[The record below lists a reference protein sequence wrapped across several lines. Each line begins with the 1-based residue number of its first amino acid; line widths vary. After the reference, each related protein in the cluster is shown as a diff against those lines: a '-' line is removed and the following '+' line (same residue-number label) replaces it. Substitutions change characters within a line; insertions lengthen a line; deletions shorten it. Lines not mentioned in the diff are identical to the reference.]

1 MTATTPADREAT
13 QQAPSQTSPESSP
26 EALKI
31 ALLGAGTVGSQAARI
46 LTEDAG
52 MLAARVGTR
61 LELAGVFV
69 RNPDGDRDYRLPR
82 ELYTTDAEA
91 LVDSADIVVELMG
104 GIEPAKTLIER
115 AIAHGSAVVTGNK
128 ALLAQ
133 SGSELFR
140 AAADAGTQLSFEAS
154 VAGAIPI
161 LRPLR
166 DSLAG
171 DTVTRVMGIA
181 NGTTNYIL
189 DQMDSTG
196 ATFDDALAD
205 AQALGYAEADPTA
218 DVEGHDA
225 AAKAAILANL
235 AFHAPFRIDEV
246 HCEGITRITAADNE
260 AASEA
265 GYVIK
270 LLAIAERI
278 TARDG
283 TAGAVLRVHPTLL
296 PREHPLA
303 AVRGAFNAVFVEA
316 ENAGELMFYGPG
328 AGGAPT
334 ASAVMGDVVSI
345 ARRLVRGGAG
355 RTHTPKSVVPA
366 LPVGEAHTSYMVVL
380 RVADRPGV
388 LASIASSV
396 AEHGVS
402 IVSMRQVPL
411 AEDDLVAEESSE
423 EYTDETPESVLRI
436 ITHEAREQDLAAT
449 VAALEQLDVVTEVVS
464 VLRVE
469 GN

>member
-1 MTATTPADREAT
+1 MTATTPA
-13 QQAPSQTSPESSP
+13 APP
-26 EALKI
+26 ALKI
-31 ALLGAGTVGSQAARI
+31 ALLGAGTVGSQVARI
-46 LTEDAG
+46 LTEDAE
-52 MLAARVGTR
+52 MLAGRVGAR

-69 RNPDGDRDYRLPR
+69 RNPDGQRDYQLPR

-91 LVDSADIVVELMG
+91 LVDSADIVLELMG

-115 AIAHGSAVVTGNK
+115 AIANGSAVVTGNK

-133 SGSELFR
+133 SGSTLFK

-166 DSLAG
+166 DSLSG
-171 DTVTRVMGIA
+171 DTVTRVMGIV

-189 DQMDSTG
+189 DQMDTTG
-196 ATFDDALAD
+196 AAFDDALAE
-205 AQALGYAEADPTA
+205 AQRLGYAEADPTA
-218 DVEGHDA
+218 DIEGHDA

-235 AFHAPFRIDEV
+235 AFLASFNLDEV
-246 HCEGITRITAADNE
+246 YCEGITRISAADNE
-260 AASEA
+260 AAAEA

-278 TARDG
+278 VSADG

-296 PREHPLA
+296 PRKHPLA

-334 ASAVMGDVVSI
+334 ASAVMGDTMSI
-345 ARRLVRGGAG
+345 ARRLIRGGPG
-355 RTHTPKSVVPA
+355 RTHTPRSVVPA
-366 LPVGEAHTSYMVVL
+366 LPVGEAITSYLVVL
-380 RVADRPGV
+380 RAADRPGV
-388 LASIASSV
+388 LAAIASVV
-396 AEHGVS
+396 ARHGVS
-402 IVSMRQVPL
+402 IEAMRQIPL
-411 AEDDLVAEESSE
+411 EEDHPEDK
-423 EYTDETPESVLRI
+423 PESLLRI
-436 ITHEAREQDLAAT
+436 ITHRAKEQDLAAT
-449 VAALEQLDVVTEVVS
+449 VAAIKELDVVTGVVS